1 VGGTPEQDG
10 LLAPFFEKLADGPNH
25 VSTHSCTMEAK
36 QLKSTPESG
45 IWISARFTPVNLL
58 FWNQR
63 VAVRKARPMIAP
75 FCILGKPRGSS
86 QLSDNGQFNTQSNT
100 RLRTSIPRIDLKH
113 SFSFTYVGGWLVPKL
128 HISKTMDIAR
138 PEFKQRKR
146 RKQALIVAGIV
157 LLVGILTAAVYRLKP
172 AAPTVERGTVWT
184 DTVKRG
190 SMLRQVR
197 GIGSLVPSQESV
209 LQIPAETEANV
220 VRIRMLP
227 GSLVNVDTVLLDM
240 SNPQVEQAAVDAQL
254 QWKAAQAEYQSQR
267 MKLESDLMNQKAG
280 AATVKAD
287 YNQTQLQSQTDKS
300 LYDLGVISGL
310 AYKASKSKAD
320 ELTIRNGLE
329 DQRLESTQKSIDAQ
343 LSQLQAKMDQMR
355 VLAELKQKQL
365 NMLKVRAGI
374 EGVLVELPL
383 HVGQHVSPG
392 TMLAKVVQPNH
403 LMAELKVAETQA
415 RDVQIGEP
423 ASVDTHNGVIAG
435 TVMRV
440 DPAVQN
446 GTVTVDVKLTGE
458 LPKGARPDL
467 SVDGTIDLEKL
478 DNVLY
483 VGRPAFGQE
492 NSTISLFRLEGNG
505 RDAARVPVK
514 VGRASVN
521 SIQVIEGL
529 HEGDTVVLSDM
540 SRWDNTDRIRL
551 QD

>member
-1 VGGTPEQDG
+1 
-10 LLAPFFEKLADGPNH
+10 LALKLPH
-25 VSTHSCTMEAK
+25 
-36 QLKSTPESG
+36 
-45 IWISARFTPVNLL
+45 
-58 FWNQR
+58 
-63 VAVRKARPMIAP
+63 RK
-75 FCILGKPRGSS
+75 
-86 QLSDNGQFNTQSNT
+86 
-100 RLRTSIPRIDLKH
+100 
-113 SFSFTYVGGWLVPKL
+113 V
-128 HISKTMDIAR
+128 MDIAR
-138 PEFKQRKR
+138 PEFKERKR
-146 RKQALIVAGIV
+146 RRQIA
-157 LLVGILTAAVYRLKP
+157 TAAGVVVVVAALTVVVYRLRP

-184 DTVKRG
+184 DSVKRG

-209 LQIPAETEANV
+209 LQIPAETEATII
-220 VRIRMLP
+220 RIRMLP
-227 GSLVNVDTVLLDM
+227 GSLVNADSILVEM
-240 SNPQVEQAAVDAQL
+240 SDPQVEQAAVDAHL
-254 QWKAAQAEYQSQR
+254 QWKAAEAEYQSQR

-287 YNQTQLQSQTDKS
+287 YNTTQLQSQTDKA

-329 DQRLESTQKSIDAQ
+329 DQRLESTQKAIDAQ
-343 LSQLQAKMDQMR
+343 LAQLQAKVDQMR

-365 NMLKVRAGI
+365 DALKVRAKI

-383 HVGQHVSPG
+383 HVGQHVTPG

-440 DPAVQN
+440 DPGVQN
-446 GTVTVDVKLTGE
+446 GTVTVDVKLVGD

-467 SVDGTIDLEKL
+467 SVDGTIDLERL

-492 NSTISLFRLEGNG
+492 NSTISLFRLDGDG
-505 RDAARVPVK
+505 RDATRVPVK